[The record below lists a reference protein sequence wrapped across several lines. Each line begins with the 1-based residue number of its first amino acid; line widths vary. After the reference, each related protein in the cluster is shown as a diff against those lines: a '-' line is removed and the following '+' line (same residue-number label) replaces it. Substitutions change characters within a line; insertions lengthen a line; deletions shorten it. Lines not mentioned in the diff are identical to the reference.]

1 MKVIKP
7 LQVSFFPT
15 FHRISGDWYQ
25 FHTALIGW
33 DLVTGDTRTE
43 IDVWKAA
50 APLAA
55 SQIPIDE
62 FFPKIHREF
71 LIYGSYFPRG
81 HEGLGSGYVSAA
93 VGSTEKRLNVFG
105 ERVWKKHAGVYTT
118 FSDPQRLDSLPLTWE
133 NAYGGEDY
141 RENSVGIGHRLNS
154 DGETWPLPRVE
165 DATDMVGSPDNS
177 VRPGTFL
184 PLPVTYPTRAL
195 LTGSF
200 KGDYV
205 EKFFPGY
212 PGDFDPLYFNRTQSD
227 QWVKDD
233 FTETCEFRLQNM
245 HPKIAELSGSIPDF
259 SVRSFLKP
267 NGGTNT
273 DFSEVEMKPDTVWF
287 FPDAE
292 LGVLIF
298 HGSLKTDNHDWDY
311 LESIT
316 VGYERKSQ
324 AKKSFTHYRS
334 ATELRTENHLREA
347 GLVFSG
353 TDLIPKDEKTL
364 MAIFAEPDSQSLKM
378 FAVDRAEKKFKEE
391 VEKTLKEQEKL
402 IEALEEQIKAAPP
415 EMQKGIKEQVDG
427 LRQVVADTRK
437 NIGGQAVVEVEDP
450 VQKKVFELQKDLS
463 PRKADGS
470 LDLEK
475 IDFTKIEELNDSMTE
490 LSVPPSKSFE
500 SKRDDAIK
508 TFENK
513 FNAKIKELKSDPKLA
528 EGLLK
533 MPDDEREVFEK
544 KFDKAVDEAK
554 SRIAE
559 VKDLIRKKVKIYL
572 PRPPGFK
579 TLTDVR
585 NELVSTKAL
594 NQAEKAALDYL
605 KINNPE
611 NAEGRQLVES
621 RFEDARQTT
630 HKESVEVLEYLK
642 TLDAKTI
649 DADITWHMG
658 YAFGAHLMPDGES
671 SHGKTQL
678 QLSEGISSPASTT
691 AFPRIILDFSEASLA
706 NRIIRNEDFSRAYL
720 EQSNLVNVTFVEC
733 NFESAVFVRSQ
744 ITGCLFQNC
753 NLTRSNLGGC
763 HINTSQFKQCNM
775 EETVLS
781 SATIKDSEFLECRF
795 LQNLVKNLTLT
806 DSAIRHASL
815 IGAIVEESVF
825 RKVDVEETKLERVI
839 FKKVDWAETKLKDS
853 QITRC
858 MWLDSRL
865 TKLRIYNCEGE
876 KALFNTDTT
885 ISGSEIVGST
895 LNMMNF
901 RDVDLSGNYFRDSTL
916 TYSDFSNARCEK
928 MLWVKNRML
937 NCRFLKTDFKESMF
951 QHCDLSMSNMQD
963 ADLRDASF
971 YDSRLFSVQFLHS
984 RIGGASFSE
993 CNLERTLLENWSP

>member
-15 FHRISGDWYQ
+15 FHRIAGAWYQ

-71 LIYGSYFPRG
+71 LIFGSYFPRG
-81 HEGLGSGYVSAA
+81 QERLGSGYVSAA

-105 ERVWKKHAGVYTT
+105 ERVWKKRAGVYTT
-118 FSDPQRLDSLPLTWE
+118 FTDPQRLDSLPLIWE

-141 RENSVGIGHRLNS
+141 AENPVGIGHRLNS
-154 DGETWPLPRVE
+154 DGETWPLPRIE
-165 DATDMVGSPDNS
+165 EATDMVGSPDNA

-184 PLPVTYPTRAL
+184 PMPVTHPTRTA
-195 LTGSF
+195 LTGSV

-212 PGDFDPLYFNRTQSD
+212 PGDFDPLYFNRAHSG
-227 QWVKDD
+227 QWVKDEL
-233 FTETCEFRLQNM
+233 TETCQFRLQNM
-245 HPKIAELSGSIPDF
+245 HPNIAELSGSIPDF

-324 AKKSFTHYRS
+324 GKKSLTHYRS
-334 ATELRTENHLREA
+334 ATELRTENGLREA
-347 GLVFSG
+347 GLIFSG
-353 TDLIPKDEKTL
+353 TDLIPKGEKTL
-364 MAIFAEPDSQSLKM
+364 MAIFSEPDSQSLKM

-391 VEKTLKEQEKL
+391 VEKTLAEQEKA
-402 IEALEEQIKAAPP
+402 IAALEEQTISAPP
-415 EMQKGIKEQVDG
+415 EMQKGLKEQVDG
-427 LRQVVADTRK
+427 LRQVIADTRK
-437 NIGGQAVVEVEDP
+437 NIGGNPVIEIEDP
-450 VQKKVFELQKDLS
+450 VHKKIVELQSDLT

-470 LDLEK
+470 LNLEK
-475 IDFTKIEELNDSMTE
+475 IDFTKIIEMQEVTSQLDGSESET
-490 LSVPPSKSFE
+490 FE

-513 FNAKIKELKSDPKLA
+513 FNAKIKELKSDSKIA
-528 EGLLK
+528 EGLLR

-544 KFDKAVDEAK
+544 KFDKAVDEAT

-559 VKDLIRKKVKIYL
+559 VKDLIRKKTKIFL

-579 TLTDVR
+579 TLKAIRD
-585 NELVSTKAL
+585 ELVATKAL
-594 NQAEKAALDYL
+594 DQAEKAALDYL

-611 NAEGRQLVES
+611 NADGQQLVKS

-630 HKESVEVLEYLK
+630 HKESMEVLEYLK
-642 TLDAKTI
+642 TLEEKSTEG
-649 DADITWHMG
+649 DITWHKG

-671 SHGKTQL
+671 SHGKTQS
-678 QLSEGISSPASTT
+678 QLLEQISSPASTT
-691 AFPRIILDFSEASLA
+691 AFSRVILDFSEASIS
-706 NRIIRNEDFSRAYL
+706 NRIIRNEDFSRAYF
-720 EQSNLVNVTFVEC
+720 EQSRLVNITFVGC
-733 NFESAVFVRSQ
+733 NFESTVFVRSQ
-744 ITGCLFQNC
+744 ITGCLFQDC
-753 NLTRSNLGGC
+753 NLARSNLGGC
-763 HINTSQFKQCNM
+763 HINTSKFRQCNM

-781 SATIKDSEFLECRF
+781 SATIKDSEFLGCCF
-795 LQNLVKNLTLT
+795 SQNLVKKLTLT
-806 DSAIRHASL
+806 DSTIRRTSF
-815 IGAIVEESVF
+815 IGAVVEESVF
-825 RKVDVEETKLERVI
+825 RQVELDKTKLERVI
-839 FKKVDWAETKLKDS
+839 FQKVEWTETELKDS
-853 QITRC
+853 RITRC
-858 MWLDSRL
+858 MWGDSRL
-865 TKLRIYNCEGE
+865 TKLRIYNCQGE

-885 ISGSEIVGST
+885 LNGSEIVGST

-937 NCRFLKTDFKESMF
+937 NCRFLKTDLKDSMF

-963 ADLRDASF
+963 ADLRDSSF

>member
-15 FHRISGDWYQ
+15 FHRIAGDWYQ

-184 PLPVTYPTRAL
+184 PLPVTHPTRTA

-200 KGDYV
+200 KDDYV

-212 PGDFDPLYFNRTQSD
+212 PGDFDPLYFNRTHSD

-324 AKKSFTHYRS
+324 AKKSLTHYRS
-334 ATELRTENHLREA
+334 TTELRTENRLREA
-347 GLVFSG
+347 GLIFSG

-391 VEKTLKEQEKL
+391 IEKTLKEQEQV
-402 IEALEEQIKAAPP
+402 IETLENQVKVANP
-415 EMQKGIKEQVDG
+415 EMKEGIRDQANSLKQ
-427 LRQVVADTRK
+427 LIADTRK
-437 NIGGQAVVEVEDP
+437 NIGGNPVLEIEDP
-450 VQKKVFELQKDLS
+450 THKKIVELQSELT

-475 IDFTKIEELNDSMTE
+475 IDFTKIIEMQEVTSQLGGSE
-490 LSVPPSKSFE
+490 SVTFE

-508 TFENK
+508 MVESK
-513 FNAKIKELKSDPKLA
+513 FNEKIKELKSNPKLA

-533 MPDDEREVFEK
+533 MPNDEREVFEQ
-544 KFDKAVDEAK
+544 KFEKAIDEATRQF
-554 SRIAE
+554 SE
-559 VKDLIRKKVKIYL
+559 VKDLIKVKTKIPL
-572 PRPPGFK
+572 PRPPGFAG
-579 TLTDVR
+579 LAAAR
-585 NELVSTKAL
+585 AELVDSKAL
-594 NQAEKAALDYL
+594 TEAEKAASDYL
-605 KINNPE
+605 DENFPE
-611 NAEGRQLVES
+611 ELYGRQLVET
-621 RFEDARQTT
+621 RFEEARQSSLE
-630 HKESVEVLEYLK
+630 ESVQILKYLED
-642 TLDAKTI
+642 LDEKVI
-649 DADITWHMG
+649 EGDITWHTG

-671 SHGKTQL
+671 SHGKTQS
-678 QLSEGISSPASTT
+678 QLSEQISSPVSATVFS
-691 AFPRIILDFSEASLA
+691 RVIIDLSEIFVE
-706 NRIIRNEDFSRAYL
+706 NRIIHDKDFSRAYF
-720 EQSNLVNVTFVEC
+720 EQSRLVNITFVDC

-744 ITGCLFQNC
+744 ITGCLFQGC
-753 NLTRSNLGGC
+753 NLARSNIGAC
-763 HINTSQFKQCNM
+763 NVKASQFRQCNM

-781 SATIKDSEFLECRF
+781 SATIDGSEFLECHF
-795 LQNLVKNLTLT
+795 SQNIIKNLTLT
-806 DSAIRHASL
+806 DSVILRSSF
-815 IGAIVEESVF
+815 IGVIVEGGAF
-825 RKVDVEETKLERVI
+825 RNVDIDQTRLERVMCQ
-839 FKKVDWAETKLKDS
+839 KVDWAETKLKDS

-858 MWLDSRL
+858 IWLDSRL

-876 KALFNTDTT
+876 KVLFNTDTT

-937 NCRFLKTDFKESMF
+937 NCRFLKTDLKDSMF